1 VAFQRVEALFAQ
13 GAVRRHRLASHWP
26 SISIPVSFLYSRGD
40 FWIVVIMGRVDK
52 GVSCSMSGCENKAER
67 SISGSKA
74 AMAPDMG
81 LNSSKHVYLCHEHY
95 KEWKKATKEDR
106 ENERARWG

>member
-1 VAFQRVEALFAQ
+1 
-13 GAVRRHRLASHWP
+13 
-26 SISIPVSFLYSRGD
+26 
-40 FWIVVIMGRVDK
+40 
-52 GVSCSMSGCENKAER
+52 MSGCENKAER

>member
-1 VAFQRVEALFAQ
+1 LYGNAGDGQKLGIKIAEAD
-13 GAVRRHRLASHWP
+13 
-26 SISIPVSFLYSRGD
+26 FLYSRTVD
-40 FWIVVIMGRVDK
+40 SAIMGRVEK
-52 GVSCSMSGCENKAER
+52 GVSCSVSGCQNPAER
-67 SISGSKA
+67 SMSGTKA

-81 LNSSKHVYLCHEHY
+81 LGGSKRIYLCHAHY

>member
-1 VAFQRVEALFAQ
+1 
-13 GAVRRHRLASHWP
+13 
-26 SISIPVSFLYSRGD
+26 
-40 FWIVVIMGRVDK
+40 MGRVEK
-52 GVSCSMSGCENKAER
+52 GVSCSMSGCENPAER
-67 SISGSKA
+67 SMSGTKA

-81 LNSSKHVYLCHEHY
+81 LGGGNKRVYLCHAHY